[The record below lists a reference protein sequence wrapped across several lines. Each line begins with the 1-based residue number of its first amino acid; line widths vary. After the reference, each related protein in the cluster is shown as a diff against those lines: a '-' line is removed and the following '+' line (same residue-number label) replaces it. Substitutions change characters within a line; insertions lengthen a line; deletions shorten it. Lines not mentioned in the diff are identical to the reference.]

1 MRLCRPLR
9 EWLQGTTIFFLQNL
23 HCTMGDSE
31 CTYHWN
37 HKPIDPP
44 FEALLGF
51 RSELS
56 IALGSQQEARSL
68 VSVRWNIEFP
78 IDSGIVVIS
87 CLDVGHRDL
96 FVVHGLRHISID
108 ATMTRTTITREEKEN
123 SQLDMEEGGRVA
135 QDLYPTPWRSR
146 DGKR

>member
-1 MRLCRPLR
+1 LAN
-9 EWLQGTTIFFLQNL
+9 QAIVSTQTIESRSSQCDFVDRSESGYKEQLFFSLQNM

-37 HKPIDPP
+37 QKPIDPP

-51 RSELS
+51 QSELS

-87 CLDVGHRDL
+87 RLDVGHRDL

-108 ATMTRTTITREEKEN
+108 ATMTRTTINREEKEK
-123 SQLDMEEGGRVA
+123 S
-135 QDLYPTPWRSR
+135 
-146 DGKR
+146 